1 MVDLCS
7 SYESHPSLP
16 AANKHVKKAMI
27 FTREHQEKLTVPNNI
42 LIFKSKIFFHLA
54 VVTLAYIDYPVPA
67 I

>member
-27 FTREHQEKLTVPNNI
+27 FTREHLSNLVHTAFLGITFIRDVE
-42 LIFKSKIFFHLA
+42 S
-54 VVTLAYIDYPVPA
+54 
-67 I
+67 